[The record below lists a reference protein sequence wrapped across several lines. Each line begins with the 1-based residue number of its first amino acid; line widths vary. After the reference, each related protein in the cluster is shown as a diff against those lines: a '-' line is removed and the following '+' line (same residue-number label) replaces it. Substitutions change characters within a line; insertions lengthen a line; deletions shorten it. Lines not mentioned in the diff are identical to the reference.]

1 MLEVTSNKIHEP
13 ADAAEV
19 ESLAAAGQFS
29 VFAIR
34 GWSSAAKQRMPV
46 DQALGRLFDDFRCQ
60 SALQLFDECMA
71 LVAVSATRKIELGCC
86 PSNAYVVAD
95 EGMLLASFEAL
106 ERGNTDKAEAV
117 IGKVII
123 SPLIK
128 AFCRSAQMYV
138 QNLNSAGLSFV
149 RPVNLSVVNT

>member
-1 MLEVTSNKIHEP
+1 MLEVTSNNIHEP

-34 GWSSAAKQRMPV
+34 VWSSAAKQKMPV

-71 LVAVSATRKIELGCC
+71 LVAVSATRKIEIGCC

-123 SPLIK
+123 SPLVK

>member
-1 MLEVTSNKIHEP
+1 MLEVTSNNIHEP

-34 GWSSAAKQRMPV
+34 VWSSAAKQRMPV

-71 LVAVSATRKIELGCC
+71 LVAVSATRKIEIGCC

>member
-1 MLEVTSNKIHEP
+1 MLEVTSNNIHKP

-34 GWSSAAKQRMPV
+34 VWSSAAKQRMPV

-71 LVAVSATRKIELGCC
+71 LVAVSATRKIEIGCC

>member
-34 GWSSAAKQRMPV
+34 VWSSAAKQRMPV

-71 LVAVSATRKIELGCC
+71 LVAVSATRKIEIGCC

-95 EGMLLASFEAL
+95 EGMLLACFEAV

-117 IGKVII
+117 VGKVII

>member
-1 MLEVTSNKIHEP
+1 MLEVTSNNIHKP
-13 ADAAEV
+13 ADAVEV

-34 GWSSAAKQRMPV
+34 VWSSAAKQKMPV

-71 LVAVSATRKIELGCC
+71 LVAVSATRKIEIGCC

>member
-19 ESLAAAGQFS
+19 ESFAAAGQFS

-34 GWSSAAKQRMPV
+34 VWSSAAKQRMPV

-71 LVAVSATRKIELGCC
+71 LVAVSATRKIEIGCC